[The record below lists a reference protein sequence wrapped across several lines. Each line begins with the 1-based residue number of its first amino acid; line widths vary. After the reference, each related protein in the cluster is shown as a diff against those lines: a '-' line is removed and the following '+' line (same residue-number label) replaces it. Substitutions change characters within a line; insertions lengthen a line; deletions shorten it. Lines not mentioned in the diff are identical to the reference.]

1 MQNIKEMPHKYSM
14 HAIKRLAE
22 RVEID
27 VEEADHYFDMAK
39 IVKMP
44 GKDGSS
50 GTLECSFGDCK
61 ICFECSIHEVTLW
74 ISTIKVY
81 PSK

>member
-1 MQNIKEMPHKYSM
+1 MQNIKELPRKYSI

-27 VEEADHYFDMAK
+27 MEEADHYFETAK

-50 GTLECSFGDCK
+50 GTLESDFGDCK
-61 ICFECSIHEVTLW
+61 ILFECSIHEGTLR